1 MAEYIQNDTG
11 VCPYCKRRIHT
22 TYNKVLNLTYRKD
35 LNNQIKLETLNTST
49 CLFCD
54 ETFRFEAEI
63 FAFDLQNKF
72 AIIVNKEG
80 SQPYYSH
87 LRKDIYYLAFG
98 KKFHLRYVNTCLEMI
113 EKVRLFHL
121 SLNDRQIELAKQIYF
136 ADIMDNL
143 PEHHRF
149 LFTDLKGEHLTF
161 TLYDDHDKIVQT
173 KSLEMKKLEEIHIN
187 TENKNLP
194 YAEFKHIGN
203 KWAKEYING
212 GIVNE

>member
-35 LNNQIKLETLNTST
+35 LNNQIKLETLNTSS

-80 SQPYYSH
+80 SQTYYSH
-87 LRKDIYYLAFG
+87 LRKDIYHLAFG
-98 KKFHLRYVNTCLEMI
+98 ENFHLRYVNTCLEMI

-149 LFTDLKGEHLTF
+149 LFTDLKGDNLTF
-161 TLYDDHDKIVQT
+161 TLYDDHDKMVQT
-173 KSLEMKKLEEIHIN
+173 EKLDISKLNDIHVKC
-187 TENKNLP
+187 ENNISAFTNYK
-194 YAEFKHIGN
+194 IIDN
-203 KWAKEYING
+203 KWAKEYLNG
-212 GIVNE
+212 GKTND